1 MDLDQVECLKNLS
14 YSLSQKS
21 PYNPIIDFIT
31 FLSFFSQG
39 TFSINWKDSFGRTP
53 LHNAVMKGEM
63 TTVDLF
69 MASANNNSYD
79 GECLNLNQLDNDYY
93 SPLGI
98 ALREEK

>member
-1 MDLDQVECLKNLS
+1 
-14 YSLSQKS
+14 
-21 PYNPIIDFIT
+21 
-31 FLSFFSQG
+31 
-39 TFSINWKDSFGRTP
+39 
-53 LHNAVMKGEM
+53 MKGEM